1 MKIAIE
7 KYIGE
12 NKLSS
17 SQTKSLI
24 LIIGL
29 IILLTSGFSYV
40 NWNPTYGGW
49 IEKIVFISLAFYFF
63 LNKTNSK
70 QYNFHKEI
78 ILLTF
83 IPFISIFNS
92 WSIYSQSIYDGLT
105 ATLSSFIWVVYFL
118 LPRYKLSEATILK
131 IFLFVAIFI
140 AAVQVLQQIT
150 YPNVLF
156 GISRAEDLD
165 AVHAELAEQRNG
177 LWRFRCTKM
186 LIIQLLSF
194 LRHGHGYKKS
204 E

>member
-49 IEKIVFISLAFYFF
+49 IEKIVFIFLAFYFF

-83 IPFISIFNS
+83 IPFISIFN
-92 WSIYSQSIYDGLT
+92 T
-105 ATLSSFIWVVYFL
+105 
-118 LPRYKLSEATILK
+118 
-131 IFLFVAIFI
+131 
-140 AAVQVLQQIT
+140 
-150 YPNVLF
+150 
-156 GISRAEDLD
+156 
-165 AVHAELAEQRNG
+165 
-177 LWRFRCTKM
+177 
-186 LIIQLLSF
+186 
-194 LRHGHGYKKS
+194 
-204 E
+204 